1 MSPYKLNKLADNGNS
16 LFFFKLYNTLDRSKK
31 FGRRIE
37 SDKIFTAD
45 WFSKKAW
52 TDYIFNLLI
61 RLQDDF
67 LSSFFPHVTLF
78 TYIFVATIKWLF
90 TLSFV
95 LRPLSSLATIKLPRA
110 IEGTTRSTIS
120 TDSLESRFKGKM
132 KNSRRSRFDIRPWKY
147 RNLKLDNRQAR
158 IKSREYAE
166 RKVIWFRREGNI
178 YWTMKNKTDRS
189 RLLDPQM
196 IKIADT
202 VSLDDDNNN
211 ISWPYKY
218 SYRRFQNQRFSRT
231 RELR

>member
-1 MSPYKLNKLADNGNS
+1 MILFQKSVDRLYFQFINSSP
-16 LFFFKLYNTLDRSKK
+16 R
-31 FGRRIE
+31 
-37 SDKIFTAD
+37 
-45 WFSKKAW
+45 WFSFLPSFHTW
-52 TDYIFNLLI
+52 LILRIFSLQ
-61 RLQDDF
+61 RLNDF
-67 LSSFFPHVTLF
+67 LLCLLF
-78 TYIFVATIKWLF
+78 SNL
-90 TLSFV
+90 
-95 LRPLSSLATIKLPRA
+95 LSSLATIKLPRA

>member
-1 MSPYKLNKLADNGNS
+1 MRNGIHDISLKLLGMFIDSTFRIGPGYS
-16 LFFFKLYNTLDRSKK
+16 IPIPCIPFFFSP
-31 FGRRIE
+31 FP
-37 SDKIFTAD
+37 FP
-45 WFSKKAW
+45 FP
-52 TDYIFNLLI
+52 FPF
-61 RLQDDF
+61 F

>member
-1 MSPYKLNKLADNGNS
+1 MATV
-16 LFFFKLYNTLDRSKK
+16 FFFLNSTTRWFSARSIKK
-31 FGRRIE
+31 IWTTHRV

-45 WFSKKAW
+45 WFSFKKAW

-158 IKSREYAE
+158 IKSREYGEKSDLISA
-166 RKVIWFRREGNI
+166 RGK
-178 YWTMKNKTDRS
+178 Y
-189 RLLDPQM
+189 LLNDE
-196 IKIADT
+196 K
-202 VSLDDDNNN
+202 
-211 ISWPYKY
+211 
-218 SYRRFQNQRFSRT
+218 
-231 RELR
+231 